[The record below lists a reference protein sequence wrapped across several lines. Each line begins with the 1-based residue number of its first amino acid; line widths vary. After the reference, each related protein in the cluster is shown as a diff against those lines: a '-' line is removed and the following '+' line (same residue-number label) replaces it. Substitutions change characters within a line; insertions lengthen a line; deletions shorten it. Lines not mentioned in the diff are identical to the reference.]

1 MYCSPIGSSFHGF
14 FRQDYW
20 SGWDYHSY
28 LQGNLP
34 DLGIEPDLP
43 HCRQIIYHLSHQG
56 NPYAL
61 LLTQKNLMYMTFGNL
76 LPSKQ
81 TGMHKYL
88 ITYDILMLKM
98 LLPLLLLY

>member
-1 MYCSPIGSSFHGF
+1 MDSSGKITGVDGITIPISRGIFLTW
-14 FRQDYW
+14 R
-20 SGWDYHSY
+20 
-28 LQGNLP
+28 LNP
-34 DLGIEPDLP
+34 DLL
-43 HCRQIIYHLSHQG
+43 HCRQILYHLSHQG

-61 LLTQKNLMYMTFGNL
+61 LLKQNNLMYMTFGNL

-88 ITYDILMLKM
+88 ITYDILILKM

>member
-1 MYCSPIGSSFHGF
+1 MDSSGKITGV
-14 FRQDYW
+14 D
-20 SGWDYHSY
+20 
-28 LQGNLP
+28 
-34 DLGIEPDLP
+34 GITIPVSRGIFLTWGLNPDLP